1 MIGFRKSSIHMF
13 RSFDKMKENTR
24 ILMDM
29 KVRYQCYSIEEPSR
43 VCDRLE
49 NITIFKPFF
58 VTHVSIHFNQFIRIC
73 ILLRAKYHIQNIG
86 HSIKIKGQI
95 EEIMSMFR
103 TFIIEIL
110 NFKQNST
117 HGS

>member
-1 MIGFRKSSIHMF
+1 MF
-13 RSFDKMKENTR
+13 RSFDNMKENTR

-29 KVRYQCYSIEEPSR
+29 KVRYQYYSIEKTSH
-43 VCDRLE
+43 VCDLLE

-58 VTHVSIHFNQFIRIC
+58 GTHISIHFNQFIRFF

-86 HSIKIKGQI
+86 HSIEIKGQI
-95 EEIMSMFR
+95 EEIVSMFR

-110 NFKQNST
+110 IFKRNST